1 MQKIETLLSQ
11 HDLRLL
17 LLAATICIVGS
28 WIALTLMQ
36 QAQAK
41 SGRLRTR
48 WLLATAI
55 SLGVTIWC
63 THFTAMMAFSPGVFV
78 ELDMQLTM
86 VSLVVAVLTAALAIW
101 MGLGKSFRFAPEIG
115 GMFAGLGV
123 SSMHYTGMMAYRLT
137 SPVTWN
143 TPLLAASVGFAVLFG
158 SFAFNRILCS
168 PERASDAI
176 GKLAFSVAILTLHFT
191 GMAAMDYV
199 CSGNV
204 AYDGP
209 DTFTPMGIAIGTVGL
224 LTIINSL
231 ATQLIETRGSRESLQ
246 RLQHLALTDMLTG
259 LPNRAHFN
267 EVFDD
272 MLHTCEKNA
281 GRLAVIG
288 IDLDRFKEINDLRG
302 HAAGDEALRIVGKRL
317 SGLATAKRFFARL
330 GGDEFAAVIAFD
342 DEQQLLELVARIE
355 ELLFLPLSI
364 FGLEASTGASIGIAI
379 FPEHGSD
386 RERLMANADIAMYRA
401 KKAPGQT
408 TCFFEAGMESAAH
421 ARHEL
426 SHDLRR
432 ALERDQFQLYY
443 QVQTS
448 IETGQ
453 PLGYEALLRWKH
465 PEKGFVSPAIFIPI
479 AEETGDIVAIGE
491 WVLRTA
497 CREAAK
503 WTLPHKVSVNIS
515 PVQFSNAGLVQL
527 LLSILMETQLPANRL
542 ELEIT
547 ETAIIEDKV
556 RTLHML
562 RQIRGIGVTVAIDD
576 FGIGYSSLDTLRSF
590 PFDKIKLDQS
600 FIREL
605 DQHPQSKAI
614 IRAVMAL
621 GKSMSIPVLA
631 EGVETMT
638 QLRMLEEEGCHQ
650 AQGYLLGKP
659 QPLSSANEP
668 QPASIAP
675 PRPTGVVSAVE
686 APRLAQN

>member
-1 MQKIETLLSQ
+1 
-11 HDLRLL
+11 
-17 LLAATICIVGS
+17 
-28 WIALTLMQ
+28 
-36 QAQAK
+36 
-41 SGRLRTR
+41 
-48 WLLATAI
+48 
-55 SLGVTIWC
+55 
-63 THFTAMMAFSPGVFV
+63 
-78 ELDMQLTM
+78 
-86 VSLVVAVLTAALAIW
+86 
-101 MGLGKSFRFAPEIG
+101 
-115 GMFAGLGV
+115 
-123 SSMHYTGMMAYRLT
+123 
-137 SPVTWN
+137 
-143 TPLLAASVGFAVLFG
+143 
-158 SFAFNRILCS
+158 
-168 PERASDAI
+168 
-176 GKLAFSVAILTLHFT
+176 
-191 GMAAMDYV
+191 
-199 CSGNV
+199 
-204 AYDGP
+204 
-209 DTFTPMGIAIGTVGL
+209 
-224 LTIINSL
+224 
-231 ATQLIETRGSRESLQ
+231 
-246 RLQHLALTDMLTG
+246 
-259 LPNRAHFN
+259 
-267 EVFDD
+267 